1 MDNYEIINGKKYKKC
16 PEGKIRNMA
25 TMRCI
30 KIKETKEVKKAKETK
45 EVKKAKETKEVKKT
59 REVKNTNINK
69 KINIEIPLNYK
80 FNKENVKKFLEE
92 CNKPFLN
99 PETNEIESLNTAIIA
114 KKIIDNTQHI
124 EFEKF
129 ISLLETN
136 INDMIKLVEKGRPI
150 FFDMS
155 NNKRTNWLFK
165 YISEYIKINYPN
177 IKIITLNSYILDN
190 KKLIDNDI
198 IIHFKDALIN
208 AELNFNC
215 LKFKNINNHKLRF
228 FLLSSFIDKD
238 LLNSLEKKFNFAS
251 NLTNINLIINKT
263 YIIANSIK
271 DFLTNSEIKIL
282 DDIYLYLGDFKYA
295 NLIYFDHYLGN
306 PYISVFYRGV
316 VPNAA
321 NKYYINKKYNIGKN
335 LNNLDELKVIPILTN
350 CENETKY
357 DMYKINCPKLYN

>member
-16 PEGKIRNMA
+16 PEGKIRNIA

-177 IKIITLNSYILDN
+177 IKIITLN
-190 KKLIDNDI
+190 
-198 IIHFKDALIN
+198 H
-208 AELNFNC
+208 
-215 LKFKNINNHKLRF
+215 
-228 FLLSSFIDKD
+228 
-238 LLNSLEKKFNFAS
+238 
-251 NLTNINLIINKT
+251 
-263 YIIANSIK
+263 
-271 DFLTNSEIKIL
+271 
-282 DDIYLYLGDFKYA
+282 
-295 NLIYFDHYLGN
+295 
-306 PYISVFYRGV
+306 
-316 VPNAA
+316 
-321 NKYYINKKYNIGKN
+321 
-335 LNNLDELKVIPILTN
+335 
-350 CENETKY
+350 
-357 DMYKINCPKLYN
+357 